1 MKGRYVYMNR
11 MLFVLSFV
19 VDLTLSIIIL
29 PLSYILMRFNTFINY
44 KQGIINEKEYKEI
57 KQDIDDVHSKYIR
70 KRFTIHIKR
79 IFEGLI

>member
-29 PLSYILMRFNTFINY
+29 PLSYILMRFNTLINY

-57 KQDIDDVHSKYIR
+57 KQDIDDIHINYIR
-70 KRFTIHIKR
+70 KRFTIHMKR
-79 IFEGLI
+79 IFEGLM

>member
-1 MKGRYVYMNR
+1 MNR
-11 MLFVLSFV
+11 ILFVLSFI

-29 PLSYILMRFNTFINY
+29 PLSYILMSFNTFINY

-57 KQDIDDVHSKYIR
+57 RQDIDDVHINYIR

>member
-1 MKGRYVYMNR
+1 MNR
-11 MLFVLSFV
+11 ILFVLSFI

-29 PLSYILMRFNTFINY
+29 PLSYILMSFNTFINY

-57 KQDIDDVHSKYIR
+57 RQDIDDVHSNYIR

-79 IFEGLI
+79 IFEGLM

>member
-1 MKGRYVYMNR
+1 MNR
-11 MLFVLSFV
+11 VLFVLSFI

-29 PLSYILMRFNTFINY
+29 PLSYILMSFDTFINY

-57 KQDIDDVHSKYIR
+57 RQDIDDVHINYIR

>member
-1 MKGRYVYMNR
+1 MNR
-11 MLFVLSFV
+11 ILFVLSFI

-29 PLSYILMRFNTFINY
+29 PLSYILMSFDTLINY
-44 KQGIINEKEYKEI
+44 KHGIINEKEYKEI
-57 KQDIDDVHSKYIR
+57 QQNIDDVHINYIR

>member
-1 MKGRYVYMNR
+1 MKGRYVYMNK
-11 MLFVLSFV
+11 MLFVLSFI

-29 PLSYILMRFNTFINY
+29 PLSYILMRFNTLINY

-57 KQDIDDVHSKYIR
+57 RQDIDDVHINYIR

>member
-11 MLFVLSFV
+11 ILFVLSFI

-29 PLSYILMRFNTFINY
+29 PLSYILMSFDTLINY

-57 KQDIDDVHSKYIR
+57 QQDIDDVHINYIR
-70 KRFTIHIKR
+70 KRFRIHIKR
-79 IFEGLI
+79 IFEGLV

>member
-1 MKGRYVYMNR
+1 MKGRYVYMNKI
-11 MLFVLSFV
+11 LFVLSFI

-29 PLSYILMRFNTFINY
+29 PLSYILMNFDTFINY

-57 KQDIDDVHSKYIR
+57 RQDIDDVHINYIR

>member
-1 MKGRYVYMNR
+1 MNR
-11 MLFVLSFV
+11 ILFVLSFI

-29 PLSYILMRFNTFINY
+29 PLSYILMRFNTLINY

-57 KQDIDDVHSKYIR
+57 KQDIDDVHINYIS
-70 KRFTIHIKR
+70 KRFRIHMKR

>member
-1 MKGRYVYMNR
+1 MNR

-29 PLSYILMRFNTFINY
+29 PLSYILMGFNTFINY
-44 KQGIINEKEYKEI
+44 KNGIINEKEYKEI
-57 KQDIDDVHSKYIR
+57 KQDIDDVHIKYIR

>member
-1 MKGRYVYMNR
+1 MNR
-11 MLFVLSFV
+11 ILFVLSFI

-29 PLSYILMRFNTFINY
+29 PLSYILMNFDTFINY
-44 KQGIINEKEYKEI
+44 KQGIINEKDYKEI
-57 KQDIDDVHSKYIR
+57 RQDIDDVHINYIR

>member
-1 MKGRYVYMNR
+1 MNR
-11 MLFVLSFV
+11 ILFVLSFI

-29 PLSYILMRFNTFINY
+29 PLSYILMSFDTFINY

-57 KQDIDDVHSKYIR
+57 RQDIDDVHINYIR

>member
-1 MKGRYVYMNR
+1 MNR

-29 PLSYILMRFNTFINY
+29 PLSYILMRFNTLINY
-44 KQGIINEKEYKEI
+44 KNGIINKKEYKEI
-57 KQDIDDVHSKYIR
+57 KQDIDDIHSNYIR
-70 KRFTIHIKR
+70 KRFTIHMKR

>member
-1 MKGRYVYMNR
+1 MNR
-11 MLFVLSFV
+11 ILFVLSFI

-29 PLSYILMRFNTFINY
+29 PLSYILMSFDTFINY
-44 KQGIINEKEYKEI
+44 KQGIINEREYKEI
-57 KQDIDDVHSKYIR
+57 QQDIDDVHINYIR

>member
-1 MKGRYVYMNR
+1 MNR
-11 MLFVLSFV
+11 ILFVLSFI

-29 PLSYILMRFNTFINY
+29 PLSYILMGFDTFINY

-57 KQDIDDVHSKYIR
+57 RQYIDDVHINYVR

>member
-1 MKGRYVYMNR
+1 MNKI
-11 MLFVLSFV
+11 LFVLSFI

-29 PLSYILMRFNTFINY
+29 PLSYILMSFDTFINY

-57 KQDIDDVHSKYIR
+57 QQDIDDVHINYIR

>member
-1 MKGRYVYMNR
+1 MNR
-11 MLFVLSFV
+11 ILFVLSFI

-29 PLSYILMRFNTFINY
+29 PLSYILMSFNTFINY

-57 KQDIDDVHSKYIR
+57 RQYIDDVHINYIR

>member
-1 MKGRYVYMNR
+1 MNR

>member
-1 MKGRYVYMNR
+1 MNR
-11 MLFVLSFV
+11 ILFVLSFI

-29 PLSYILMRFNTFINY
+29 PLSYILMSFDTFINY

-57 KQDIDDVHSKYIR
+57 RQDIDDVHSDYIR
-70 KRFTIHIKR
+70 KRFTIHMKR

>member
-1 MKGRYVYMNR
+1 MNR
-11 MLFVLSFV
+11 ILFVLSFI

-29 PLSYILMRFNTFINY
+29 PLSYILMRFNTLINY

-57 KQDIDDVHSKYIR
+57 KQDIDDVHINYIN
-70 KRFTIHIKR
+70 KRFRIHMKR

>member
-1 MKGRYVYMNR
+1 MNR

-29 PLSYILMRFNTFINY
+29 PLSYILMSFDTFINY

-57 KQDIDDVHSKYIR
+57 KQDIDDVHINYIK
-70 KRFTIHIKR
+70 KRFTIHMKR
-79 IFEGLI
+79 IFEGLM